1 MFRSFKGLATLAA
14 ILLTGAWLAFL
25 IAGKPVARAIAG
37 RFQDTLQR
45 AADGKFDDPVRFVH
59 GRLAECVIL
68 LTLAVIGGLTAAA
81 LWKWLGKYPRRK
93 PVRGLVMGAG
103 AFVILNLLAYFA
115 SSTVLFWVPFYNKT
129 RVDNFAQY
137 HIKRTLFSET
147 TGKRRAVLL
156 GSSQTNRAIDEVLMN
171 RKMGHRLWTTELAQP
186 GARGFDMLTL
196 SRDIPFEKG
205 DLVICYLSEIMFYGK
220 GSGIVAAEFM
230 NFSEIP
236 DVTRLHGWS
245 FLDAEAVRSGLVGR
259 AMPLYRFRDSLSH
272 RALGW
277 TITHAAQL
285 KFDQSLEENLE
296 QQAIRR
302 APGLGIGDTSAFEQA
317 AFARMVEELSA
328 RGCTILVIE
337 GQTHPAMR
345 KHLNPDVVP
354 HLHRFLTDLAA
365 RHPGGLLLRDGTS
378 FFPPAASDFADLV
391 HFTEEAQQRF
401 TLELVNY
408 LDQADFPQ

>member
-1 MFRSFKGLATLAA
+1 MLATVV
-14 ILLTGAWLAFL
+14 LTVAWLAFL
-25 IAGKPVARAIAG
+25 AAGRPVAQAIAG
-37 RFQDTLQR
+37 RFQDTLRR

-59 GRLAECVIL
+59 GRLAECMTL
-68 LTLAVIGGLTAAA
+68 LTVAIVGGMAAVA
-81 LWKWLGKYPRRK
+81 LWRWLGRNPGRK

-103 AFVILNLLAYFA
+103 VFVILNILAFFA
-115 SSTVLFWVPFYNKT
+115 GSTVLFWVPFYNKL
-129 RVDNFAQY
+129 RIDNFAQY
-137 HIKRTLFSET
+137 HIKRTLFEET

-171 RKMGHRLWTTELAQP
+171 QRIGDRLWTTELAQP

-205 DLVICYLSEIMFYGK
+205 DLMICYLSEIMFYGK

-236 DVTRLHGWS
+236 DVTALHGWS
-245 FLDAEAVRSGLVGR
+245 FLDAKAVRSGLVGR
-259 AMPLYRFRDSLSH
+259 AMPLYRFRESFSH

-285 KFDQSLEENLE
+285 NFDQSLESDLE
-296 QQAIRR
+296 QQASRR
-302 APGLGIGDTSAFEQA
+302 APGLSIGETSAFEQA

-328 RGCTILVIE
+328 KGCTILVIE

-345 KHLNPDVVP
+345 KHLNPDVIP
-354 HLHRFLTDLAA
+354 HLHRYLADLAA
-365 RHPGGLLLRDGTS
+365 RHPGSMILQDGTS
-378 FFPPAASDFADLV
+378 FFTPTASDFADLV
-391 HFTEEAQQRF
+391 HFTDGAQQRF
-401 TLELVNY
+401 TLELV
-408 LDQADFPQ
+408 DHIQAVPEK